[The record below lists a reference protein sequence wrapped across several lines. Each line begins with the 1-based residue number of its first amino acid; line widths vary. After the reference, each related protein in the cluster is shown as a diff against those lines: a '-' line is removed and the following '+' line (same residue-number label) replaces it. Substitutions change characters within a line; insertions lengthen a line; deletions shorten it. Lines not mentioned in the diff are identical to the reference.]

1 MFTKKTKG
9 VVLPS
14 SPTLATYF
22 SNFLSSCSQGVH
34 SLLTDN
40 AKILLAVSRMEAPA
54 LGGFGVAAPSTSL
67 RSPLLELSSLG
78 SESALLAGVARSLGA
93 TDSSGVLL
101 VAPLVIED
109 GVLRPTPALGPV
121 PPRPPPRLP
130 GCDIETVSEKGKT
143 SAIKGQGGNQHKDLN
158 LEVVKVS
165 KFIGSGVSFSINTDM
180 KGIKCIISAA
190 HNCKNIQLRHRYY
203 IKVGLRK

>member
-1 MFTKKTKG
+1 MLMHEKKNR
-9 VVLPS
+9 LSLDAPS
-14 SPTLATYF
+14 YTSILKLREHKVCQVNSVAQRDLRRTQCAI
-22 SNFLSSCSQGVH
+22 GVH
-34 SLLTDN
+34 SLLTDK

-101 VAPLVIED
+101 AAPLVIED

-130 GCDIETVSEKGKT
+130 GCDM
-143 SAIKGQGGNQHKDLN
+143 
-158 LEVVKVS
+158 
-165 KFIGSGVSFSINTDM
+165 FP
-180 KGIKCIISAA
+180 
-190 HNCKNIQLRHRYY
+190 
-203 IKVGLRK
+203 

>member
-1 MFTKKTKG
+1 M
-9 VVLPS
+9 
-14 SPTLATYF
+14 
-22 SNFLSSCSQGVH
+22 
-34 SLLTDN
+34 D
-40 AKILLAVSRMEAPA
+40 APA
-54 LGGFGVAAPSTSL
+54 LGGFGVVAPSTSL

-130 GCDIETVSEKGKT
+130 GCDMFPQRHVTYAKQLTAKIDL
-143 SAIKGQGGNQHKDLN
+143 GNLGNNKSPDYRLIP
-158 LEVVKVS
+158 V
-165 KFIGSGVSFSINTDM
+165 SINEF
-180 KGIKCIISAA
+180 I
-190 HNCKNIQLRHRYY
+190 
-203 IKVGLRK
+203 